1 MAKIAVY
8 MTGSVAAYKAVQVVR
23 DLQRAGHQVR
33 VAMTAAAEHF
43 VGSATLASLT
53 HQPVVDDLWQ
63 VTNDGQI
70 PHVALADWS
79 DLALVVPASADLLAK
94 MAQGLADDAVSAAL
108 LATTAPRIV
117 VPAMNSHMWANPATQ
132 RNLFR
137 LQEDGVVVMAPVAG
151 PLAEGYPGPGR
162 LPEPAAITALVLS
175 HLSGTGPLSGQRLV
189 VTAGGTQEPIDPVR
203 FIGNR
208 SSGKMGIAIAQAA
221 AAAGATVDLIVG
233 HVQTA
238 LPEDPRIRVTQVTTT
253 EQMLTAVDQAFTA
266 ATGLVMAAAVADF
279 RPQTVPTQKIKKTAP
294 GGLRLDLVK
303 TPDILQTM
311 GEKKG
316 KRLIVGFA
324 AESDHLIANAQAELL
339 KKHADLMVAN
349 DITQAGSGFGTDT
362 NQVTILSPTAAPEVW
377 PQLTK
382 SAVANRLVARIS
394 QQLKRG

>member
-1 MAKIAVY
+1 M
-8 MTGSVAAYKAVQVVR
+8 
-23 DLQRAGHQVR
+23 
-33 VAMTAAAEHF
+33 
-43 VGSATLASLT
+43 
-53 HQPVVDDLWQ
+53 
-63 VTNDGQI
+63 
-70 PHVALADWS
+70 
-79 DLALVVPASADLLAK
+79 
-94 MAQGLADDAVSAAL
+94 
-108 LATTAPRIV
+108 
-117 VPAMNSHMWANPATQ
+117 
-132 RNLFR
+132 
-137 LQEDGVVVMAPVAG
+137 
-151 PLAEGYPGPGR
+151 
-162 LPEPAAITALVLS
+162 
-175 HLSGTGPLSGQRLV
+175 
-189 VTAGGTQEPIDPVR
+189 R